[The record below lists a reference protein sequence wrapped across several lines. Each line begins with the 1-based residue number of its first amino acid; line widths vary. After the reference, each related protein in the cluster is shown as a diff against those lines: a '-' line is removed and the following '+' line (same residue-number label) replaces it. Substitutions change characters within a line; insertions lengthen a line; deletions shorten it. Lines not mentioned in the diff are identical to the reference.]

1 MVVYEKAAK
10 IPDNSLMT
18 SMPGVNIDLD
28 VDSKKG
34 RFGWVE
40 INQVFLPVLY
50 RGEEKAKYISQRAV
64 EKILISNFNEIPL
77 VALLCA
83 EVVEFPA
90 ILNYFHSFLFTRWML
105 CR

>member
-1 MVVYEKAAK
+1 MAEIKDISETLV
-10 IPDNSLMT
+10 T
-18 SMPGVNIDLD
+18 SMTGLNIDVD
-28 VDSKKG
+28 ADSKKG
-34 RFGWVE
+34 RFGWLE
-40 INQVFLPVLY
+40 INQVFLPVVY

>member
-1 MVVYEKAAK
+1 
-10 IPDNSLMT
+10 
-18 SMPGVNIDLD
+18 MPGVNIDLD

-34 RFGWVE
+34 RFGWVK

-64 EKILISNFNEIPL
+64 EKILISNFKEIPPD
-77 VALLCA
+77 ALLCA